1 MKKITR
7 RMTALITSALLTTSV
22 AVLTV
27 NAVGAYT
34 KYKGDV
40 NSDGKLSQ
48 KDAVLAARKAAGWT
62 VGSFDET
69 AGDVN
74 RSGEFDSTDAELI
87 AQYVS
92 GKQKLWGTTFTDQDV
107 AKSLKA
113 NAPILGDDGWLY
125 SNSTGGAAGNK
136 TYSWEWSNG
145 GYGVNT
151 KLPSTYV
158 KENNLYR
165 YTVTDSE
172 DNTATSSVYQL
183 KDGTLKSVYSGYFD
197 YNSNKLKVATSY
209 ANGKLTATASG
220 GAGQYGYCWVRQKS
234 GSAND
239 YYGGPERNNLEAG
252 AKYYCTAKDQDFGD
266 FYTHHEVTSD
276 KWCVRSANVLG
287 TDVVSFYDNM
297 HYSVSI
303 DRIGGTMGASVNNI
317 ETAMGISHD
326 EAIALFNE
334 MFSGN
339 GTDHTLKYFLTLSE
353 TDSIVTKLDPTLF
366 NIQIKDMDTGSQVI
380 RPTVQPNGNANG
392 ASTVTLNTKA
402 VGGSG
407 SYTYQWYY
415 GDLSYDRIKH
425 WNSFCSDVGDLVD
438 VQAYNGATSSSL
450 TVSATENSRY
460 YGKYFYCTIKDSN
473 GITVN
478 TTPTRILKSDANYDF
493 YHYYETNTSPFNDSD
508 DKFTVYFYLRSN
520 HDFENDIGRTKVN
533 ARDLSAEC
541 YVIDNGNQYHDCN
554 NAPNEIGAPVIEFT
568 NEYSC
573 WMFHTMQT
581 SYEYFWRVSFTVS
594 NIDFYKKD
602 GTEFVCELH
611 NAETGLTQTISVSYE
626 DLDKVIKR
634 N

>member
-1 MKKITR
+1 
-7 RMTALITSALLTTSV
+7 MTAFVTSALLTTSI

-40 NSDGKLSQ
+40 NSDNKLSQ

-92 GKQKLWGTTFTDQDV
+92 GKEKLWPNTFTDQDV

-197 YNSNKLKVATSY
+197 YNSTKLKVATSY
-209 ANGKLTATASG
+209 ADGKLTAAASG

-234 GSAND
+234 GSANV
-239 YYGGPERNNLEAG
+239 YYGGPGRNNLEAG
-252 AKYYCTAKDQDFGD
+252 AKYYCTAQDQDFGD

-276 KWCVRSANVLG
+276 TWCVRSNNLILK
-287 TDVVSFYDNM
+287 DVVKWNSNM
-297 HYSVSI
+297 HYAVSI
-303 DRIGGTMGASVNNI
+303 DKKSGSSRVQVRNLA
-317 ETAMGISHD
+317 EAMGLSNDDAGTLYTI
-326 EAIALFNE
+326 LFSE
-334 MFSGN
+334 N
-339 GTDHTLKYFLTLSE
+339 GADHTLKYFLTLSE

-478 TTPTRILKSDANYDF
+478 TTPTRILKSDNNYDF
-493 YHYYETNTSPFNDSD
+493 YNYIDTNTSPFNDSD
-508 DKFTVYFYLRSN
+508 NKFTVYFYLRAN
-520 HDFENDIGRTKVN
+520 HDFENNVGKTKVN
-533 ARDLSAEC
+533 ASDLSAEC
-541 YVIDNGNQYHDCN
+541 YVIDNGNQYHDCDSD
-554 NAPNEIGAPVIEFT
+554 PQDIGAPVIEFS
-568 NEYSC
+568 NEYSSF
-573 WMFHTMQT
+573 MFHSMEH
-581 SYEYFWRVSFTVS
+581 SSEYFWRVAFTVS
-594 NIDFYKKD
+594 NIGFYKKD

-611 NAETGLTQTISVSYE
+611 NDETGLTQTISVSYE